1 MVMFLWRSNHRLFRL
16 NKNQSNIS
24 QYVKEPFVLC
34 WLNFLSFPLTS
45 IYNRPHP
52 KLNTLSKNF
61 YTFLLFVHF
70 HVFIT
75 GIKKGHPCS
84 RMTFMCMRLYFK
96 LPFAFLYPP
105 CFILYPPQNSALP
118 GTMDVSTDVGRPH
131 DCVNADVCMD
141 KVIELALVFFSTI
154 YNRTPSLYF

>member
-1 MVMFLWRSNHRLFRL
+1 MSKNPLF
-16 NKNQSNIS
+16 
-24 QYVKEPFVLC
+24 LC

-45 IYNRPHP
+45 IYNRTHP

-70 HVFIT
+70 QVFTT
-75 GIKKGHPCS
+75 GIKKGHPCL
-84 RMTFMCMRLYFK
+84 RMTFLCMRLYFK

-105 CFILYPPQNSALP
+105 CLVLYPSQNSTLP
-118 GTMDVSTDVGRPH
+118 GIMDVSTDVGRPH

-154 YNRTPSLYF
+154 YNRTPPLYF